1 MIFSPLIQP
10 PMKIQTLAAC
20 LVVSG
25 ISVRFFSGG
34 AAAAEVRPNIVVIL
48 ADDLGIGDMS
58 AYRPGADVQT
68 PTSIASRRKG
78 CGSPACAPMPP
89 CVRLRA
95 PR

>member
-34 AAAAEVRPNIVVIL
+34 AAAAEAVMTPVAGSAVGGGKRK
-48 ADDLGIGDMS
+48 LGRAS
-58 AYRPGADVQT
+58 VGAVAEK
-68 PTSIASRRKG
+68 PTA
-78 CGSPACAPMPP
+78 A
-89 CVRLRA
+89 VEW
-95 PR
+95 